1 MSLTPAALAE
11 ALDGTFHPIST
22 YGTLA
27 GAITVDGLP
36 NLNIERA
43 RDGYHVYA
51 AKAPREH
58 PLHLARDV
66 APGWAARAIRAT
78 FTP

>member
-1 MSLTPAALAE
+1 MLLTPAAIAE

-27 GAITVDGLP
+27 GAITADGLP
-36 NLNIERA
+36 NLNVERA
-43 RDGYHVYA
+43 RDGWAIHA
-51 AKAPREH
+51 ARSPRH
-58 PLHLARDV
+58 APLHLARDV

-78 FTP
+78 FTL